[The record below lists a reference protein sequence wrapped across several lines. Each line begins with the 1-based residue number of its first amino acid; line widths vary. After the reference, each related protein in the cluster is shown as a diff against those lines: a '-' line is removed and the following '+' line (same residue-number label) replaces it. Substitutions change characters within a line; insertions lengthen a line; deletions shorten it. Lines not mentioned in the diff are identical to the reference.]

1 MSARCLRWA
10 LVIACVAAVGA
21 LSSTQSSVAQGTPKR
36 PVAITPTALQLA
48 ERANQNTVTI
58 ISGTPAGT
66 YLSVAYDMSAVL
78 DSGDD
83 LRILAIA
90 GKGSLQ
96 NVRDILH
103 LKGVDMGIVQSDTL
117 TLLKQTGELGSN
129 IESRLVYITKL
140 YNEEM
145 HIVAGPGIETLQ
157 DLAGKKVN
165 FSDAGGGTELS
176 ARIVFDLLGV
186 KVQQV
191 NMGQADAL
199 VKLKSGEIA
208 ATVFVV
214 GRPAAALAK
223 LPKDPDLRI
232 LTVPY
237 TQTLED
243 ASYLPATLTSQDYP
257 GLIPEGQSVET
268 IAVGAVLAVYNWPRN
283 TDRYRRVANFVDALF
298 GRFEEFQKPPRHAKW
313 REVNLAANLKGW
325 QKFPAAQDWL
335 DKIASQTPP
344 APATTQRV
352 DAVLARQ
359 QAARAAP
366 NNAAE
371 QERLF
376 KQFLE
381 WSKAQQKQ

>member
-1 MSARCLRWA
+1 MASIGTAANAQQGPA
-10 LVIACVAAVGA
+10 LG
-21 LSSTQSSVAQGTPKR
+21 GPKR
-36 PVAITPTALQLA
+36 PATPAQSAAQMA

-58 ISGTPAGT
+58 VSGTPAGT
-66 YLSVAYDMSAVL
+66 YLTVAYDMSAVL

-83 LRILAIA
+83 LRVLAVA

-96 NVRDILH
+96 NVNDILH

-117 TLLKQTGELGSN
+117 THLKQTGELGTN
-129 IESRLVYITKL
+129 IEQRLVYITKL

-145 HIVAGPGIETLQ
+145 HIVAGPGIESLQ
-157 DLAGKKVN
+157 DLNGKKVN

-176 ARIVFDLLGV
+176 TRIVFELLGI
-186 KVQQV
+186 KVEKV

-199 VKLKSGEIA
+199 VKVKSGEIA
-208 ATVFVV
+208 ATVFVA

-232 LTVPY
+232 LQIPY
-237 TQTLED
+237 TQALED
-243 ASYLPATLTSQDYP
+243 ASYLPATVTSQDYP

-283 TDRYRRVANFVDALF
+283 SDRYRRVANFIDALF
-298 GRFEEFQKPPRHAKW
+298 SKFAEFQKPPRHPKW
-313 REVNLAANLKGW
+313 KEVNLAANLKGW
-325 QKFPAAQDWL
+325 QRFPAAQEWL
-335 DKIASQTPP
+335 DRVASQS
-344 APATTQRV
+344 APVPGRV
-352 DAVLARQ
+352 DATLARQ

-366 NNAAE
+366 NNVAE

-376 KQFLE
+376 QQFLE